1 MRSATAVAS
10 GALILA
16 ALMPATASSARAQG
30 TPLGR
35 YAASC
40 VDQAIFEHVHGNV
53 LYTHDGDDNGYGPEH
68 DLSRLAIEAELSS
81 YGFTPVLDQFVY
93 QGQTY
98 YNVVAERLGTTR
110 PEDIYVVGAHWD
122 SVDNPGADDNAS
134 GVAALLEIA
143 RLIGQW
149 ESAATIRLIAF
160 DREEQGLRGSAAY
173 VLDHLDDNFAG
184 MVALDMLAWREGPH
198 SLARIY
204 GRALSDSVKYPL
216 AAAVADYAHIQCS
229 VHGLLDRSDH
239 APFEQHGFPAAWLM
253 EYDFWTNP
261 YYHLPSDSL
270 DTPGYID
277 YDYALALTRGVL
289 GWLVEA
295 AGVVPSHPTGDLNCD
310 YRCDAADINA
320 FVLALSSAA
329 AYSAA
334 YPDCDRLNADIDGD
348 GEVSF
353 GDINAFVSLLI
364 SPCAGPQ
371 VVGKLLT
378 TEDVVDAR
386 FGGALA
392 LRGDTLL
399 VGARADAA
407 PDVGAGAAYVFTRA
421 GADWADG
428 VRLVADD
435 AAEFDAFGTAVALGA
450 DTALIG
456 APGDDDGGELAGAAY
471 VFTHSNG
478 TWSQS
483 CKLTA
488 DDAAAEDAFGSSVAL
503 DGDVAV
509 IGAPGRDGSGYDMGA
524 VYVFEHSGDAWT
536 QQTML
541 LAWDGLDLDNFGFAV
556 AIDGDVAVVGAPYH
570 DEEYAARGA
579 AYVFERID
587 GAWTPAARLTADDGA
602 DYDRFGWNVALRGD
616 TIVVGAFRDSGIPTA
631 LSAAYVFDRHD
642 GVWTRTTKLGTWTYT
657 YGIPLAIDGDTIIVG
672 RDFGNL
678 PQNAGA
684 ARLFRRIEGVWQRQ
698 SELTAWDA
706 SASAMFGTAVA
717 IEAATVVCGATYDYA
732 PASGFGTVYV
742 FDLNGAGTPWI
753 AAAPV
758 APEVILGQ
766 PVTLTVSAV
775 GRTTLNYRWR
785 KDGHWLHD
793 DEHVSGA
800 MTATLT
806 IDAVTAADAGVY
818 DVVVSSLCGTV
829 TSPAAT
835 LVVPPAAPP
844 GSIKR

>member
-1 MRSATAVAS
+1 M
-10 GALILA
+10 
-16 ALMPATASSARAQG
+16 
-30 TPLGR
+30 
-35 YAASC
+35 
-40 VDQAIFEHVHGNV
+40 
-53 LYTHDGDDNGYGPEH
+53 
-68 DLSRLAIEAELSS
+68 S
-81 YGFTPVLDQFVY
+81 Y
-93 QGQTY
+93 
-98 YNVVAERLGTTR
+98 
-110 PEDIYVVGAHWD
+110 GAHWD
-122 SVDNPGADDNAS
+122 SVSDNPGPTTTPAA
-134 GVAALLEIA
+134 VAALLEIA

-160 DREEQGLRGSAAY
+160 RPRGAGAQGAAP
-173 VLDHLDDNFAG
+173 HTCSITWDDNFAG

-204 GRALSDSVKYPL
+204 GRALFGQRSSIRSPPRSPTTRTSSAASMACSNAATTPRSSSTASPL
-216 AAAVADYAHIQCS
+216 PGS
-229 VHGLLDRSDH
+229 WNTTSG
-239 APFEQHGFPAAWLM
+239 
-253 EYDFWTNP
+253 TNP

-289 GWLVEA
+289 GWLVDA

-488 DDAAAEDAFGSSVAL
+488 DAAAAEDAFGSSVAL

-556 AIDGDVAVVGAPYH
+556 AIDGDVAVVGGGRRAVTMTRNTRP
-570 DEEYAARGA
+570 RPRRTSSSGSTGPG
-579 AYVFERID
+579 RR
-587 GAWTPAARLTADDGA
+587 AARLTADDGA
-602 DYDRFGWNVALRGD
+602 DYDRFGWNVALSGD

-642 GVWTRTTKLGTWTYT
+642 GVWTQTTKLGTWTYT

-706 SASAMFGTAVA
+706 SASAMFGTAVV